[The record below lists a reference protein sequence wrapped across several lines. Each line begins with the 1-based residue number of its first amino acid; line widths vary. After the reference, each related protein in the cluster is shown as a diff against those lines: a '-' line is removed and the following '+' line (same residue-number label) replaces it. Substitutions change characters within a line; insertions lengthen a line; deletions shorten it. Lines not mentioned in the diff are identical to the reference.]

1 MDLIFA
7 RGVFLCFFY
16 QNLIRLLFVLFLMS
30 LRVAFQLSYTRR
42 WSRFLFIIVYIGGV
56 LVLAIYTIL
65 RSSNW
70 KFPPMRGYLI
80 LIFPLCLWTH
90 VFSLFFWASTSFLR
104 ASGPIS
110 CRFVFCASTFF
121 LRASGPI
128 SSHFFFRGSKYFLLV
143 SSSWYMQRRRKSTSL

>member
-1 MDLIFA
+1 MELIFA

-80 LIFPLCLWTH
+80 LIFPLLNIRERKLR
-90 VFSLFFWASTSFLR
+90 FSFFEGLLLSLN
-104 ASGPIS
+104 
-110 CRFVFCASTFF
+110 
-121 LRASGPI
+121 
-128 SSHFFFRGSKYFLLV
+128 SSLILFLLV
-143 SSSWYMQRRRKSTSL
+143 VLLLGLLLLVKLIKF

>member
-1 MDLIFA
+1 MGMDLIFA

-80 LIFPLCLWTH
+80 LIFPLLNLRERKLR
-90 VFSLFFWASTSFLR
+90 FSFFEGLLLSLN
-104 ASGPIS
+104 
-110 CRFVFCASTFF
+110 
-121 LRASGPI
+121 
-128 SSHFFFRGSKYFLLV
+128 SSLILFLLV
-143 SSSWYMQRRRKSTSL
+143 VLLLGLLLLVKLIKF

>member
-16 QNLIRLLFVLFLMS
+16 QNLIRLLFVLFLIS

-80 LIFPLCLWTH
+80 LIFPLLNIRERKLR
-90 VFSLFFWASTSFLR
+90 FSFFEGLLLSLN
-104 ASGPIS
+104 
-110 CRFVFCASTFF
+110 
-121 LRASGPI
+121 
-128 SSHFFFRGSKYFLLV
+128 SSLILFLLV
-143 SSSWYMQRRRKSTSL
+143 VLLLGLLLLVKLIKF

>member
-70 KFPPMRGYLI
+70 KFPPMRGYLV
-80 LIFPLCLWTH
+80 LIFPLLNIRERKLR
-90 VFSLFFWASTSFLR
+90 FSFFEGLLLSLN
-104 ASGPIS
+104 
-110 CRFVFCASTFF
+110 
-121 LRASGPI
+121 
-128 SSHFFFRGSKYFLLV
+128 SSLILFLLV
-143 SSSWYMQRRRKSTSL
+143 VLLLGLLLLVKLIKF

>member
-1 MDLIFA
+1 MGMDLIFA

-42 WSRFLFIIVYIGGV
+42 WSRFLFIMVYIGGV

-80 LIFPLCLWTH
+80 LIFPLLNIRERKLR
-90 VFSLFFWASTSFLR
+90 FSFFEGLLLSLN
-104 ASGPIS
+104 
-110 CRFVFCASTFF
+110 
-121 LRASGPI
+121 
-128 SSHFFFRGSKYFLLV
+128 SSLILFLLV
-143 SSSWYMQRRRKSTSL
+143 VLLLGLLLLVKLIKF

>member
-80 LIFPLCLWTH
+80 LMFPLLNIRERKLR
-90 VFSLFFWASTSFLR
+90 FSFFEGLLLSLN
-104 ASGPIS
+104 
-110 CRFVFCASTFF
+110 
-121 LRASGPI
+121 
-128 SSHFFFRGSKYFLLV
+128 SSLILFLLV
-143 SSSWYMQRRRKSTSL
+143 VLLLGLLLLVKLIKF

>member
-80 LIFPLCLWTH
+80 LIFPLLNIRERKLR
-90 VFSLFFWASTSFLR
+90 FSFFEGLLLSLN
-104 ASGPIS
+104 
-110 CRFVFCASTFF
+110 
-121 LRASGPI
+121 
-128 SSHFFFRGSKYFLLV
+128 SSLILFLLV
-143 SSSWYMQRRRKSTSL
+143 VLLLGLLLLVKLIKF

>member
-80 LIFPLCLWTH
+80 LIFPLLNIRERKLR
-90 VFSLFFWASTSFLR
+90 FSFFEGLLLSLNPSL
-104 ASGPIS
+104 I
-110 CRFVFCASTFF
+110 
-121 LRASGPI
+121 L
-128 SSHFFFRGSKYFLLV
+128 FLLV
-143 SSSWYMQRRRKSTSL
+143 VLLLGLLLLVKLIKF

>member
-80 LIFPLCLWTH
+80 LIFPLLNLRERKLR
-90 VFSLFFWASTSFLR
+90 FSFFEGLLLSLN
-104 ASGPIS
+104 
-110 CRFVFCASTFF
+110 
-121 LRASGPI
+121 
-128 SSHFFFRGSKYFLLV
+128 SSLILFLLV
-143 SSSWYMQRRRKSTSL
+143 VLLLGLLLLVKLIKF

>member
-1 MDLIFA
+1 MGMDLIFA

-80 LIFPLCLWTH
+80 LIFPLLNIRERKLR
-90 VFSLFFWASTSFLR
+90 FSFFEGLLLSLN
-104 ASGPIS
+104 
-110 CRFVFCASTFF
+110 
-121 LRASGPI
+121 
-128 SSHFFFRGSKYFLLV
+128 SSLILFLLV
-143 SSSWYMQRRRKSTSL
+143 VLLLGLLLLVKLIKF

>member
-1 MDLIFA
+1 MGMDLIFA

-70 KFPPMRGYLI
+70 KFPPLRGPLLI
-80 LIFPLCLWTH
+80 SLPVVGYIEANIR
-90 VFSLFFWASTSFLR
+90 FSFFEGLSLSLNP
-104 ASGPIS
+104 SMI
-110 CRFVFCASTFF
+110 
-121 LRASGPI
+121 L
-128 SSHFFFRGSKYFLLV
+128 FLLV
-143 SSSWYMQRRRKSTSL
+143 VLLVGLLLL